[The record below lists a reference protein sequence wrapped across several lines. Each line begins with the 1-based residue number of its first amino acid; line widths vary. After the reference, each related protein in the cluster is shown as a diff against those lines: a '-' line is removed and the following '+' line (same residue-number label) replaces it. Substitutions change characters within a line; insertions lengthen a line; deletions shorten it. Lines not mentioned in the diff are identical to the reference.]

1 MSRSKWK
8 CPNIFFKCLFKKGN
22 KNKIWNRSSIIPSS
36 LIGSFVFI
44 HSGNIFKK
52 IFINREKVGFKFGE
66 FVMTRSYTNYGK
78 KSKKNNKKK

>member
-8 CPNIFFKCLFKKGN
+8 SPNIFLKCLFKNFN

-44 HSGNIFKK
+44 HSGTVFKK

-66 FVMTRSYTNYGK
+66 FVLTRSYTSYGK
-78 KSKKNNKKK
+78 KSKKVKKK

>member
-8 CPNIFFKCLFKKGN
+8 CPNIFLKCLSKNFD
-22 KNKIWNRSSIIPSS
+22 KNKIWNRSSIIPSY

-44 HSGNIFKK
+44 HSGTVFKK

-66 FVMTRSYTNYGK
+66 FVMTRSYTCYGQ
-78 KSKKNNKKK
+78 KSKKLRKRK